1 MEAID
6 ATERVFNLDLQSIIT
21 EAAPV
26 VHYHPQTVATVL
38 RSAPLRLTEGPGSE
52 TGREQTVRAA

>member
-6 ATERVFNLDLQSIIT
+6 GTERVFNLDLQSIIT

-26 VHYHPQTVATVL
+26 VHCHPQTVATVL
-38 RSAPLRLTEGPGSE
+38 RSAPRLTAGPGSE